1 MPDSERYK
9 KYKKQ
14 LLQKITWE
22 ELETGTGKTQNKTPP
37 VFLRS
42 PLLSEMEEEKEY
54 SLSDTISH
62 KAEEKNK
69 E

>member
-14 LLQKITWE
+14 LLQKITRE
-22 ELETGTGKTQNKTPP
+22 ELETGPGKTQNKTPT

-42 PLLSEMEEEKEY
+42 PLLSEMEEGEEY